1 MIGFYTGEGTRWR
14 VAGTEDE
21 SLWQPV
27 STPDALVAQLLGN
40 RGIDAG
46 GKERFLSPRLED
58 LHDPFL
64 LEGIREAAERIVVA
78 IRERQHLLVYGDY
91 DVDGTTAVSILK
103 NLFSD
108 LDFPVSTYI
117 PDRADE
123 GYGISDLAVERIVA
137 SAVQVMVTVD
147 CGITARRQ
155 VEAILAGRAALGRPI
170 DILVTDHH
178 QSDPD
183 TLPPALVLVNPHL
196 PGSRYPFR
204 HLCGAGVAWKLA
216 QAVATLMGR
225 PELAMKSIDLAA
237 FATIADIVDLTG
249 ENRIIARFGIEKMN
263 RDPHPGLAA
272 LHAVSGGKAGAVDA
286 TRIGFVLAPRVNA
299 AGRMGD
305 AKEAVKLLTA
315 KSPDAATPIA
325 QRLDEINRERQTT
338 QEAVLRQALAAIA
351 ERPQSAR
358 EPVTVVWGED
368 WHHGVIGIVASK
380 LVDRFGK
387 PAFVLAVTNGEAVG
401 SGRSIEGFDLF
412 EALAS
417 QSGLLARYGGH
428 AQAGGLTLSSDALET
443 FREGIC
449 RYAALRITPEMRTPV
464 VDIEAELGARV
475 LSTACVERLRVLEPT
490 GQGNPAPLLLVR
502 GARVVEVKTLSEGKH
517 LRMKVDKEGTA
528 LTCVGF
534 GDGPLAVHLDPGDQL
549 DLAGYLEIN
558 EWQGRTSLQLRL
570 ESMRLSAGERHRN
583 RFMHEAVRRF
593 ESLDCDGDWLYN
605 GIVRSGQPKEA
616 FFPTR
621 EDLAAVYRHFRRFP
635 ETICTP
641 GELFLLARRLTGA
654 GGGPLG
660 FFRMMA
666 GLLVFDELGLFSLT
680 LLPDGSYRL
689 ATPEESERVD
699 LEASELLAL
708 LQDVAARA

>member
-1 MIGFYTGEGTRWR
+1 MLGFYTGEGTRWR

-21 SLWQPV
+21 SQWHPV
-27 STPDALVAQLLGN
+27 STVEAVESQLLEN
-40 RGIDAG
+40 RGIG
-46 GKERFLSPRLED
+46 PTQKEAFLQPRLED
-58 LHDPFL
+58 LHDPFR

-78 IRERQHLLVYGDY
+78 IREKQHLLIYGDY

-108 LDFPVSTYI
+108 LGFQVSYYI

-123 GYGISDLAVERIVA
+123 GYGISDVAVEKIVA
-137 SAVQVMVTVD
+137 SPVDVVVTVD

-155 VEAILAGRAALGRPI
+155 VEAIVAGRAALGRTI

-178 QSDPD
+178 QSEPD

-196 PGSRYPFR
+196 PGTRYPFR
-204 HLCGAGVAWKLA
+204 NLCGAGVAWKLA
-216 QAVATLMGR
+216 IAVATLMGR
-225 PELAMKSIDLAA
+225 PELAMRSIDLAA
-237 FATIADIVDLTG
+237 FATIADIVELTG
-249 ENRIIARFGIEKMN
+249 ENRIIARYGIEKMN

-272 LHAVSGGKAGAVDA
+272 LHAVSGGKPGAVDS
-286 TRIGFVLAPRVNA
+286 TRIGFIMAPRVNA

-315 KSPDAATPIA
+315 KTPDAAMPIA
-325 QRLDEINRERQTT
+325 QRLDETNRKRQEV
-338 QEAVLRQALAAIA
+338 QEAVFQQALAAIEA
-351 ERPQSAR
+351 RPLHAR
-358 EPVTVVWGED
+358 EPVTVVWGAD

-387 PAFVLAVTNGEAVG
+387 PAFVLAVTDGEAVG

-417 QSGLLARYGGH
+417 QSPLLARYGGH
-428 AQAGGLTLSSDALET
+428 AQAGGLTLAQGDLDA
-443 FREGIC
+443 FREGVC
-449 RYAALRITPEMRTPV
+449 RYAESRITAEMRIPV
-464 VDIEAELGARV
+464 VEMEAELGPSALTTV
-475 LSTACVERLRVLEPT
+475 FAERLRFLEPT
-490 GQGNPAPLLLVR
+490 GQANPAPLFLVR
-502 GARVVEVKTLSEGKH
+502 DVKVVEVRTLSEGKH
-517 LRMKVDKEGTA
+517 LRLKVDKEGVVLA
-528 LTCVGF
+528 CVGF
-534 GDGPLAVHLDPGDQL
+534 GDGPMAEHLAAGDRI
-549 DLAGYLEIN
+549 DLAGWLEIN
-558 EWQGRTSLQLRL
+558 EFQGRANLQFRL
-570 ESMRLSAGERHRN
+570 EDVRLSASERGRN

-621 EDLAAVYRHFRRFP
+621 DDLAAVFRHFRRFP

-641 GELFLLARRLTGA
+641 GELFLLARRLAGA

-666 GLLVFDELGLFSLT
+666 GLLVFDELGLVSLT
-680 LLPDGSYRL
+680 LLPDGRYRL
-689 ATPEESERVD
+689 ATPEAADRVD